1 MPFLFPGDLPN
12 PGIEPGSLALQA
24 DSLPSE
30 PQGKQILEWPLKVKR
45 EVYPISNTEAKMKSY
60 KKLSYKHKKHKKSRR
75 QRQEQNKGNKEE
87 TVTNIYHA
95 NTNQKKKKKQ
105 K

>member
-1 MPFLFPGDLPN
+1 
-12 PGIEPGSLALQA
+12 
-24 DSLPSE
+24 
-30 PQGKQILEWPLKVKR
+30 
-45 EVYPISNTEAKMKSY
+45 MKSY

-95 NTNQKKKKKQ
+95 NANQKKKSRSS
-105 K
+105 